1 MTECSRFYKYFINY
15 LFWFFCNSAPKVI
28 QSIEKKMYP
37 FIKKKKQI
45 KGRESHKRIS
55 WELNSLSRVIEQLK
69 FNYSKLTGFMRLA
82 RKKHRK
88 TINVPFAT
96 IKKT

>member
-15 LFWFFCNSAPKVI
+15 LFWFFCNSAPNVI

-37 FIKKKKQI
+37 SIKKKQI
-45 KGRESHKRIS
+45 KGKESHKRIS

-82 RKKHRK
+82 RKKKPRK
-88 TINVPFAT
+88 TINVLFAT

>member
-1 MTECSRFYKYFINY
+1 MTEYSRFYKYFINY

-37 FIKKKKQI
+37 FIKKKNQI
-45 KGRESHKRIS
+45 IGRESHKRIS

-82 RKKHRK
+82 KKKTRK
-88 TINVPFAT
+88 TINVLFAT

>member
-15 LFWFFCNSAPKVI
+15 LFWFFWNSAPKVI

-82 RKKHRK
+82 RNKPRK